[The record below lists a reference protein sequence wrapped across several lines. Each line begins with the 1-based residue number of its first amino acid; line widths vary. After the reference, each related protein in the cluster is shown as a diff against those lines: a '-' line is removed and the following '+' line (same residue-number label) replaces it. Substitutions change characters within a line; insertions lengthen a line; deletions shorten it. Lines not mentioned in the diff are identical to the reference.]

1 MILWNYYLIFLG
13 VTIVLLLLFYFLNDS
28 LYILK
33 LFIDEI
39 KNEDLIKIF
48 ISPLF
53 IVVKDKKGPSV
64 LELDML

>member
-28 LYILK
+28 LYILE

-39 KNEDLIKIF
+39 KNKDLIKIF

>member
-1 MILWNYYLIFLG
+1 MELLLNFLG
-13 VTIVLLLLFYFLNDS
+13 ESIVLLLLLFYFLNDS
-28 LYILK
+28 LYTLE

-39 KNEDLIKIF
+39 KNKDLIKIF